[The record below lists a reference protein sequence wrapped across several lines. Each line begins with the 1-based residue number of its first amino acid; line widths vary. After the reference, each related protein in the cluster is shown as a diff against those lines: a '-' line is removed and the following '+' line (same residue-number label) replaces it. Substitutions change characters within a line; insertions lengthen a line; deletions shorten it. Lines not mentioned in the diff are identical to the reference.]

1 MMGRHN
7 FGQLT
12 GLFALV
18 FAVGPLIGRADISIR
33 QWDEDLL
40 SHPNGNVR
48 VDADGLSSITKT
60 ISNST
65 TLEST
70 TVTLTT
76 AGTGVFESPGDML
89 GVDGPGADT
98 TDYFDGS
105 SGTGEA
111 ITLLFNTAVTITS
124 LAFENIQWD
133 PNGAGDAD
141 DDYEFVRVSIGG
153 THTYSL
159 FSDSAVTSHPG
170 YTGATGAI
178 QGIAGDDFNGLSW
191 SIPASTLV
199 EFRFGAD
206 ATSFTSQEGFRLDDI
221 SFTAVPEASP
231 FFYGSVMAAVLC
243 AWKWRQNWL
252 REEVRA

>member
-1 MMGRHN
+1 MRRKN
-7 FGQLT
+7 VTTLAAIIT
-12 GLFALV
+12 ALL
-18 FAVGPLIGRADISIR
+18 AAAPLSALADISFR

-40 SHPNGNVR
+40 SSANGNVR
-48 VDADGLSSITKT
+48 VDADGFNSITKT
-60 ISNST
+60 ISNSS

-70 TVTLTT
+70 TVTLST

-98 TDYFDGS
+98 ADYFDGA

-133 PNGAGDAD
+133 PNGLGNTD

-178 QGIAGDDFNGLSW
+178 QGSAGDDFNGLSW

-231 FFYGSVMAAVLC
+231 FFYGGVMAAVLC
-243 AWKWRQNWL
+243 AWKWRQKWL
-252 REEVRA
+252 RDEVRA